1 MISFV
6 ILFTI
11 LLLALVEIISRRE
24 DLIHLQ
30 VRSALDSDLVALGD
44 IITLRYTV
52 SNTSV
57 FPLLYA
63 GLTVCLNGEYELR
76 EDEKFRRTHVTED
89 FFVTRITHHFYLGP
103 RRQFS
108 GKLRF
113 SVKNRGYHELG
124 KYYLES
130 GDFLGLKPVLRT
142 GMMGVHIIC
151 TAATCDIPHIHAL
164 GGEMG
169 NVSVQRFIQDDPT
182 MILGYREYT
191 GHEPMKQISWNQTAK
206 TGQLIVRQNDFT
218 ADRIA
223 EVLVNIDP
231 TSRSLMERC
240 LSLTTSVCLLL
251 EREKIPY
258 SMKSNGD
265 LFSLKPGLGMGH
277 LFFIQKR
284 IGLSRLT
291 GYIGFPSLVNQCLLH
306 RKPNC
311 TYIVITPTLDDD
323 CRIALGRLARHVDLA
338 PVVLC
343 AEEDYS

>member
-11 LLLALVEIISRRE
+11 ILLALVEIISRRE
-24 DLIHLQ
+24 DLRHLQ
-30 VRSALDSDLVALGD
+30 VRFDLDSDLVSPGETV
-44 IITLRYTV
+44 TLRYTV
-52 SNTSV
+52 SNTSI

-63 GLTVCLNGEYELR
+63 GFTVCLDWEYELQ
-76 EDEKFRRTHVTED
+76 EDEEFRRKHVTED
-89 FFVTRITHHFYLGP
+89 FFVKRISHNFYLGP
-103 RRQFS
+103 RRQYT
-108 GKLRF
+108 GKVRF

-142 GMMGVHIIC
+142 GMMDLHIIC
-151 TAATCDIPHIHAL
+151 TAASCEIPDIRAL
-164 GGEMG
+164 GGELG

-182 MILGYREYT
+182 MVLGYREYT
-191 GHEPMKQISWNQTAK
+191 GREPMKQISWKQTAK

-218 ADRIA
+218 TDRTA
-223 EVLVNIDP
+223 EVLINIDP

-240 LSLTTSVCLLL
+240 LSLTTSVCQLL

-258 SMKSNGD
+258 AMESNGD
-265 LFSLKPGLGMGH
+265 LFSLKDGLGTSH

-291 GYIGFPSLVNQCLLH
+291 GYIGFPSLIAQCLLH
-306 RKPNC
+306 RKANC
-311 TYIVITPTLDDD
+311 TYIVITPRLDDD
-323 CRIALGRLARHVDLA
+323 CRAAVGRLARYIDRA
-338 PVVLC
+338 PIILC
-343 AEEDYS
+343 AEEEFS

>member
-11 LLLALVEIISRRE
+11 ILLALVEIVSRRE
-24 DLIHLQ
+24 DLRHLQ
-30 VRSALDSDLVALGD
+30 VRFVLDSDLVAPGE
-44 IITLRYTV
+44 IVTLRYTV
-52 SNTSV
+52 RNTSV

-63 GLTVCLNGEYELR
+63 GLTICLDWEYELH
-76 EDEKFRRTHVTED
+76 EDEKFWRKHVSED
-89 FFVTRITHHFYLGP
+89 FFVKRITHHFYLGP
-103 RRQFS
+103 RRQYS
-108 GKLRF
+108 GKVRF

-142 GMMGVHIIC
+142 GMIDVHIIC
-151 TAATCDIPHIHAL
+151 TAASCDLPNIRLL

-182 MILGYREYT
+182 MVLGYREYT
-191 GHEPMKQISWNQTAK
+191 GREPMKQISWKQTAK
-206 TGQLIVRQNDFT
+206 TGELIVRQNDFT
-218 ADRIA
+218 TDRTA
-223 EVLVNIDP
+223 EVIVNIDQ

-240 LSLTTSVCLLL
+240 LSMTTSVCQLL

-258 SMKSNGD
+258 AMTSNGD
-265 LFSLKPGLGMGH
+265 LFSLKAGLGTGH

-291 GYIGFPSLVNQCLLH
+291 AYIRFPSLINQCLLH

-311 TYIVITPTLDDD
+311 TYIVVTPMLDDD
-323 CRIALGRLARHVDLA
+323 CRVAVGRLARHADLA
-338 PVVLC
+338 PIVLC
-343 AEEDYS
+343 AEEDCS